1 MIKDFGVL
9 KSFDVG
15 FLKMFCISFS
25 IRFMFFLFL
34 GGLIFEVVL
43 ILS

>member
-15 FLKMFCISFS
+15 FFAIDVFLHFVFDSFHVFFVFG
-25 IRFMFFLFL
+25 RFDF
-34 GGLIFEVVL
+34 
-43 ILS
+43 